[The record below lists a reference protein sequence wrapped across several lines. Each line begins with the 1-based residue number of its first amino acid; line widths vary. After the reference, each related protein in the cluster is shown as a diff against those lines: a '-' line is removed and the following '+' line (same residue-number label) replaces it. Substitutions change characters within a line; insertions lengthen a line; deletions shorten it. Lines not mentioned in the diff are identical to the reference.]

1 MGTTLLNSLDVSSKE
16 KLIHELKDFYIPYRT
31 SLKLPSYATFGLEI
45 EFRMNGY
52 DDSYKLNFIDQNNA
66 ATSFLKEQGYDYNYK
81 VEDEVNDHIEL
92 ISPVLT
98 DSKATWDELKNILE
112 FIKNNNGNISYE
124 NGIYELPSCGSHIH
138 VGKNMFNDNPN
149 AWLDFFKLWY
159 LYEDII
165 FKFTNGE
172 YYKLRPS
179 AKNKA
184 SKINNIC
191 MKILNDYSFFN
202 QIDISYLINN
212 KINCIN
218 FNQANITQR
227 IINPF
232 ENNKANTIEFRNPN
246 GTLNKVIWQNNVN
259 FLTKILFSI
268 SSANFDVEKLNY
280 LFLTR
285 SEINEF
291 SLCDLIFNEDF
302 DKYCFLKQYY
312 KDFDV
317 SNNIQFMFKSK
328 PFWK

>member
-1 MGTTLLNSLDVSSKE
+1 MSTTLLSSLSDTSKE
-16 KLIHELKDFYIPYRT
+16 RLIHELKDFYIPYRD
-31 SLKLPSYATFGLEI
+31 SLDLPSYVTFGCEI
-45 EFRMNGY
+45 EFKMLGY
-52 DDSYKLNFIDQNNA
+52 DDLYKLNFVDENNA
-66 ATSFLKEQGYDYNYK
+66 ATYFLKEQGYDYNYE

-98 DSKATWDELKNILE
+98 DSKDTWDELENILE
-112 FIKNNNGNISYE
+112 FIKNNDGNVICK

-138 VGKNMFNDNPN
+138 VGKNMFNDNST
-149 AWLDFFKLWY
+149 AWLNFFKLWY

-184 SKINNIC
+184 CKINNIC

-218 FNQANITQR
+218 FNQANITRR

-246 GTLNKVIWQNNVN
+246 GSLNKVIWQNNVN
-259 FLTKILFSI
+259 FFTKILCSI
-268 SSANFDVEKLNY
+268 SSTNFDVEKLNY
-280 LFLTR
+280 LFLNR
-285 SEINEF
+285 SEISEF
-291 SLCDLIFNEDF
+291 SLCDLVFNEDF
-302 DKYCFLKQYY
+302 DKYCFLRQYY
-312 KDFDV
+312 KDFGD
-317 SNNIQFMFKSK
+317 SNKKEYKFKSK